1 MLSVTDPMGGQTF
14 VSYEKDGVGMAS
26 YQTAEGYVW
35 SYAYDP
41 AGRCMLVQGE
51 ESRLDYAYNHLD
63 YPVRVTDALG
73 HTTKYRYDHLCN
85 LTKRVL
91 PNQYDRVLE
100 DGVGTEYVYD
110 EMDELICRID
120 PLGNVF
126 ATPGIWRKTSAGKY
140 IRSAMIQR
148 RGGRRYPLCVR
159 CRGSPHS
166 DTLPR
171 RGNGA
176 HPV

>member
-1 MLSVTDPMGGQTF
+1 M
-14 VSYEKDGVGMAS
+14 
-26 YQTAEGYVW
+26 
-35 SYAYDP
+35 
-41 AGRCMLVQGE
+41 
-51 ESRLDYAYNHLD
+51 
-63 YPVRVTDALG
+63 RVTDALG

-126 ATPGIWRKTSAGKY
+126 ATPRDLEENISRE
-140 IRSAMIQR
+140 IRSGQ
-148 RGGRRYPLCVR
+148 L
-159 CRGSPHS
+159 
-166 DTLPR
+166 
-171 RGNGA
+171 
-176 HPV
+176 